1 MHPYPGKSGINYP
14 RHPSGPIKTGENKS
28 SGGRERRGDFS
39 DSALFPFPYPPSHV
53 STPWP
58 PPPPGPAPPP
68 AEGRPSTPQRAGPSP
83 SPGAGPQGGGVRGRK
98 DARRGRGWQGPRQ
111 PWRTRAVRKEMGAI
125 AASRGL
131 FLHLG
136 TLCAAVS
143 RFIGR
148 ERVSRRPSRTLF

>member
-1 MHPYPGKSGINYP
+1 MLYEDMGNTQTGDMGVTHVPGLY
-14 RHPSGPIKTGENKS
+14 R
-28 SGGRERRGDFS
+28 
-39 DSALFPFPYPPSHV
+39 
-53 STPWP
+53 
-58 PPPPGPAPPP
+58 
-68 AEGRPSTPQRAGPSP
+68 
-83 SPGAGPQGGGVRGRK
+83 VRGRK